1 MSKNQKNQKIK
12 IRLSGR
18 NIYTDKKN
26 RTIYYDGLTKQG
38 YLIEKKDENKIVF
51 FKNRIVIILFAA
63 ILCAGTFL
71 TWPQAALAGVLL
83 FALVEIYY
91 RTSFFKKLQ
100 PVTDVDFEKRVSPL
114 QSILAHKSKERTLA
128 LAVLY
133 ALFAVLIVAN
143 AYLEQYSL
151 GLMILSVG
159 LGIVG
164 LYFCILHVIALT
176 RMK

>member
-1 MSKNQKNQKIK
+1 M
-12 IRLSGR
+12 
-18 NIYTDKKN
+18 
-26 RTIYYDGLTKQG
+26 
-38 YLIEKKDENKIVF
+38 
-51 FKNRIVIILFAA
+51 
-63 ILCAGTFL
+63 
-71 TWPQAALAGVLL
+71 
-83 FALVEIYY
+83 
-91 RTSFFKKLQ
+91 
-100 PVTDVDFEKRVSPL
+100 
-114 QSILAHKSKERTLA
+114 
-128 LAVLY
+128 LY

>member
-1 MSKNQKNQKIK
+1 M
-12 IRLSGR
+12 
-18 NIYTDKKN
+18 
-26 RTIYYDGLTKQG
+26 
-38 YLIEKKDENKIVF
+38 
-51 FKNRIVIILFAA
+51 
-63 ILCAGTFL
+63 
-71 TWPQAALAGVLL
+71 
-83 FALVEIYY
+83 
-91 RTSFFKKLQ
+91 
-100 PVTDVDFEKRVSPL
+100 TDVDFEKRVSPL

>member
-26 RTIYYDGLTKQG
+26 RTIYYAGLTKQG

-91 RTSFFKKLQ
+91 RASFFKKLQ
-100 PVTDVDFEKRVSPL
+100 PVTDVDFE
-114 QSILAHKSKERTLA
+114 
-128 LAVLY
+128 
-133 ALFAVLIVAN
+133 
-143 AYLEQYSL
+143 
-151 GLMILSVG
+151 
-159 LGIVG
+159 
-164 LYFCILHVIALT
+164 
-176 RMK
+176 